1 MSAPPRPGPGAP
13 RPYHFP
19 ATESHLLANGL
30 RVLVAPLHRLPAAT
44 VLLLTPAGG
53 EVEGADTAGLA
64 GLAAPA
70 LLEGTRHRDT
80 NAQAAAFEQLG
91 GEAFSAVEWTHA
103 DCGTTV
109 MSSRLDATLGLLAET
124 VMEPA
129 LPSAGVARLR
139 EERKAEL
146 LQQQAEPRGLADD
159 LLLASCFDAGDRL
172 SRPLG
177 GDMAG
182 VTACTEEMV
191 REFHRARYVPRGS
204 VLIVAGDVPV
214 DAVVRRTEATFGGW
228 EDRALASH
236 AGRSRTAPPARVRV
250 LHRPD
255 APQSEL
261 RVGHASVP
269 RTHPDFHALAVM
281 NAILGGLFNSRINLN
296 LRERHAYTYG
306 AFSSLD
312 WRRDASVFSASTA
325 VQSEVTGP
333 ALREIL
339 HEITRIR
346 EAPVA
351 AEELSLAVDYLTG
364 VFPLRFETTAAIAD
378 ALAMRIGFGLEASY
392 YDTYREHVRAVDA
405 AAVLR
410 VAQAHLHPDRLQVVV
425 VGDARVV
432 EPALNDLSLGA
443 IERVSAGG

>member
-19 ATESHLLANGL
+19 ATESHVLANGL
-30 RVLVAPLHRLPAAT
+30 QVLVAPLHRLPAAT
-44 VLLLTPAGG
+44 VVLLTPAGG
-53 EVEGADTAGLA
+53 EVEAADAAGLA
-64 GLAAPA
+64 GLTAPA
-70 LLEGTRHRDT
+70 LLEGTRQRDT

-91 GEAFSAVEWTHA
+91 GEAFSSVEWTHA
-103 DCGTTV
+103 DCGITV
-109 MSSRLDATLGLLAET
+109 MTSRLDAALGLLAET
-124 VMEPA
+124 VIEPA
-129 LPSAGVARLR
+129 LPSDGVARLR
-139 EERKAEL
+139 KERQAEL
-146 LQQQAEPRGLADD
+146 LEQQAEPRGLADD

-177 GDMAG
+177 GDMTRVA
-182 VTACTEEMV
+182 ACTDAMV
-191 REFHRARYVPRGS
+191 RDFHRARYVPRGS
-204 VLIVAGDVPV
+204 VLIVAGDVKV
-214 DAVVRRTEATFGGW
+214 DAVVRRVEATFGSCD
-228 EDRALASH
+228 DRALLPH
-236 AGRSRTAPPARVRV
+236 EMRSRAALPARVRV

-306 AFSSLD
+306 AFSSFD

-333 ALREIL
+333 AMREIL
-339 HEITRIR
+339 HEIAQVR
-346 EAPVA
+346 EGPVA
-351 AEELSLAVDYLTG
+351 ADELSLAVDYLTG

-392 YDTYREHVRAVDA
+392 YDTYRERVRAVDA

-410 VAQAHLHPDRLQVVV
+410 VAQEHLHPDRLQLVV
-425 VGDARVV
+425 VGDATVV
-432 EPALNDLSLGA
+432 EPALSGLSLGV

>member
-1 MSAPPRPGPGAP
+1 
-13 RPYHFP
+13 
-19 ATESHLLANGL
+19 
-30 RVLVAPLHRLPAAT
+30 
-44 VLLLTPAGG
+44 
-53 EVEGADTAGLA
+53 
-64 GLAAPA
+64 
-70 LLEGTRHRDT
+70 
-80 NAQAAAFEQLG
+80 
-91 GEAFSAVEWTHA
+91 
-103 DCGTTV
+103 
-109 MSSRLDATLGLLAET
+109 
-124 VMEPA
+124 
-129 LPSAGVARLR
+129 
-139 EERKAEL
+139 
-146 LQQQAEPRGLADD
+146 
-159 LLLASCFDAGDRL
+159 
-172 SRPLG
+172 
-177 GDMAG
+177 
-182 VTACTEEMV
+182 
-191 REFHRARYVPRGS
+191 
-204 VLIVAGDVPV
+204 VAGDVPV

>member
-1 MSAPPRPGPGAP
+1 MSA
-13 RPYHFP
+13 
-19 ATESHLLANGL
+19 
-30 RVLVAPLHRLPAAT
+30 
-44 VLLLTPAGG
+44 
-53 EVEGADTAGLA
+53 
-64 GLAAPA
+64 
-70 LLEGTRHRDT
+70 
-80 NAQAAAFEQLG
+80 
-91 GEAFSAVEWTHA
+91 
-103 DCGTTV
+103 
-109 MSSRLDATLGLLAET
+109 RLDATLALLAET
-124 VMEPA
+124 VIEPA
-129 LPSAGVARLR
+129 LPTEGIARLR
-139 EERKAEL
+139 DERKAEL
-146 LQQQAEPRGLADD
+146 LQQQTEPRGLADD
-159 LLLASCFDAGDRL
+159 LLLASCFADGDRL

-177 GDMAG
+177 GDMPR
-182 VTACTEEMV
+182 VSACTEVMV

-204 VLIVAGDVPV
+204 VLIVAGDVRA
-214 DAVVRRTEATFGGW
+214 DAVMRRAEATFDAW
-228 EDRALASH
+228 EDRALPVT
-236 AGRSRTAPPARVRV
+236 GGVDRVPVPGRVRV

-269 RTHPDFHALAVM
+269 RTHPDFHAIAVM

-306 AFSSLD
+306 AFSSFD
-312 WRRDASVFSASTA
+312 WRQDASVFAASTA

-339 HEITRIR
+339 HEIARIR
-346 EAPVA
+346 EEPVA
-351 AEELSLAVDYLTG
+351 ADELSLAVDYLTG

-392 YDTYREHVRAVDA
+392 YDTYRERVRAVDA

-425 VGDARVV
+425 VGDATVV